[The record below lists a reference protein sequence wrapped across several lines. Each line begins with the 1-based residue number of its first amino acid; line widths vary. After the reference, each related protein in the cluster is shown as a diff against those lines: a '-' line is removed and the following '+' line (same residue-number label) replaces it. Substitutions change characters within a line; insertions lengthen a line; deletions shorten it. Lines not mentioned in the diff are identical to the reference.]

1 MSRTSKFIERLQ
13 PYLEARG
20 SFTLPS
26 FVRYHWVSLSARDLW
41 EPRFLKI
48 RAALKQMEIESVYRG
63 LKAVSLLTVLQAE
76 LPYLSRMCV
85 ERRLAL
91 LIENETPTGEVRVA
105 IGSPTSLEAYQGA
118 LQDDDA
124 TRLAGL
130 LGTPAC
136 CLRFAGEVYTSMGL
150 SDLTVPLFLR
160 GGALDGQ
167 QRCMVSRSC
176 YEVELN
182 PLWRCVGLYTTPM
195 YPCRLTCKR
204 AKNRAVR
211 FLQLGRELGYERE
224 MEWLVAILSWPLL
237 WTALHGIAEMKS
249 PVIKIIHATDVSHRK
264 VELALEGSLFPEQ
277 GATGLHFPFYL
288 SKQTI
293 SHSRAYQKG
302 IEHLE
307 EARNSM
313 V

>member
-1 MSRTSKFIERLQ
+1 MSRSSKLSGRLQ

-20 SFTLPS
+20 SFVLPP

-48 RAALKQMEIESVYRG
+48 RAALKQMEIESVHRG
-63 LKAVSLLTVLQAE
+63 LKAVSVLTVLQAE
-76 LPYLSRMCV
+76 LPCLSRMCV
-85 ERRLAL
+85 ERRLGL
-91 LIENETPTGEVRVA
+91 LIDYEAPMGEVRVV
-105 IGSPTSLEAYQGA
+105 IGSPTSLEAYQSA
-118 LQDDDA
+118 LQSDDA

-160 GGALDGQ
+160 GGALDEQ
-167 QRCMVSRSC
+167 QRCTVPQSC

-195 YPCRLTCKR
+195 YPCRLKCKR
-204 AKNRAVR
+204 AKHRAVR

-277 GATGLHFPFYL
+277 GAAGLQFPFYL

-302 IEHLE
+302 VEHLE